1 MLTYKRSW
9 STQIPDGTHP
19 VNSYSVSINQPIFKS
34 GGIYYGIKFA
44 KANYSLA
51 KASIIKK
58 KRELIAK
65 AIELLFKIKQTKLTI
80 AKLKM
85 QVKNRDIE
93 IKNANELYSAGLNG
107 SVELDRAMANKDE
120 AQIAMLDMRANLE
133 ELKGAFRKLSS
144 KNPDRLKLPKLSL
157 IGKERFI
164 NNNTELA
171 VAKSKAISKDYQAKM
186 TRSKYLPTV
195 SIGASYTKVS
205 KAQPFTRDKFA
216 NYSLSIS
223 MPISVNMGNDLEM
236 AKLDSMI
243 AKIELKNSKNSAV
256 QDYNIVNKKI
266 AIINRRIALAQKE
279 ARVYARLLKST
290 KNLYKAGQKS
300 KMDVDLIRN
309 SFKIKRLD
317 AQIYRLSKQIELL
330 KLYAKVY

>member
-44 KANYSLA
+44 KANYSL
-51 KASIIKK
+51 
-58 KRELIAK
+58 AK

-216 NYSLSIS
+216 NYSLS
-223 MPISVNMGNDLEM
+223 D
-236 AKLDSMI
+236 
-243 AKIELKNSKNSAV
+243 
-256 QDYNIVNKKI
+256 
-266 AIINRRIALAQKE
+266 AL
-279 ARVYARLLKST
+279 L
-290 KNLYKAGQKS
+290 
-300 KMDVDLIRN
+300 
-309 SFKIKRLD
+309 
-317 AQIYRLSKQIELL
+317 
-330 KLYAKVY
+330 